1 MTDQANTGKQ
11 GAKSAAARKLICRA
25 VTRCLAEIGYA
36 ETSIN
41 RVIDRAGVSRGALQ
55 HHFPSKEDLM
65 AATAQQI
72 LDNATFFRYSGTGA
86 SPAERSTAA
95 ELQETWEK
103 VVNTAEYRALL
114 EILIQVRTDR
124 ALRERLSPG
133 LQQWHRESM
142 ARTLLAYGSADGSD
156 RDVEMLMTMNSC
168 MMRGLVIQEQYTED
182 PAYIHQLMM
191 RWIGMVSPLLIP
203 RQGPDLRKHSG

>member
-1 MTDQANTGKQ
+1 MTDQANTGRQ
-11 GAKSAAARKLICRA
+11 GAKSAAARKLICKA

-72 LDNATFFRYSGTGA
+72 LDNATFFRYSRAGA
-86 SPAERSTAA
+86 SAAERSTAA

-114 EILIQVRTDR
+114 EILIQVRTDK

-142 ARTLLAYGSADGSD
+142 VRTLSAYGSLNGSD
-156 RDVEMLMTMNSC
+156 QEVEMLMTMNSC

-191 RWIGMVSPLLIP
+191 RWIAMISPLLIP
-203 RQGPDLRKHSG
+203 REIDDQGKQG

>member
-1 MTDQANTGKQ
+1 MTDQAHTGKQ
-11 GAKSAAARKLICRA
+11 GAKSAAARKLICKA

-55 HHFPSKEDLM
+55 HHFPAKEDLM

-72 LDNATFFRYSGTGA
+72 LDNATFFRYSGAGA
-86 SPAERSTAA
+86 SAAERSTAA

-114 EILIQVRTDR
+114 EILIQVRTDK

-142 ARTLLAYGSADGSD
+142 ARTLAAYGSVNGSD
-156 RDVEMLMTMNSC
+156 QDVEMLMTMNSC

-191 RWIGMVSPLLIP
+191 RWIAMISPLLIP
-203 RQGPDLRKHSG
+203 READDQKQHG